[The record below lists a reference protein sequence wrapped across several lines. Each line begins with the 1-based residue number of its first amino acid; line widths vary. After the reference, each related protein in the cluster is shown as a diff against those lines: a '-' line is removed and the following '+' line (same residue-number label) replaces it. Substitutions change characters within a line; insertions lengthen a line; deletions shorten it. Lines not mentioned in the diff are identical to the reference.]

1 VPIMGV
7 LHAEDANGGNARPVE
22 ATLGSQRFR
31 HLGGLEDQAV
41 WVIQVQAELAVPIP
55 SQLVAPAGAAVGWPK
70 IAQALRRAQLL
81 HPAHDQSS
89 PPFSMK
95 RLKLPPR
102 RELLASLGVRNPISM
117 SPRR

>member
-1 VPIMGV
+1 
-7 LHAEDANGGNARPVE
+7 
-22 ATLGSQRFR
+22 
-31 HLGGLEDQAV
+31 LGGLEDQAV

-55 SQLVAPAGAAVGWPK
+55 SQFVAPAGAAVGWPK

-102 RELLASLGVRNPISM
+102 RELLGQPGGSKPDIHEPKTLTHWVNKFNGCSSLSRIS
-117 SPRR
+117 RWTA

>member
-1 VPIMGV
+1 
-7 LHAEDANGGNARPVE
+7 
-22 ATLGSQRFR
+22 
-31 HLGGLEDQAV
+31 
-41 WVIQVQAELAVPIP
+41 
-55 SQLVAPAGAAVGWPK
+55 
-70 IAQALRRAQLL
+70 L

-117 SPRR
+117 